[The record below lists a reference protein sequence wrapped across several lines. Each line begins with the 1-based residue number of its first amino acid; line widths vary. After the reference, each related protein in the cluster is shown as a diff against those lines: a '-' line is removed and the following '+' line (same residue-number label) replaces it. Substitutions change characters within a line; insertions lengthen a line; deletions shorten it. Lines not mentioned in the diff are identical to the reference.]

1 MLNKVAWCV
10 VSFYLCPTEK
20 REYNSSAEELLA
32 KHKTLRYFN
41 KRRIKKTSKFFTKR
55 VAGLKRVCIFA
66 VPNTGSAGV

>member
-32 KHKTLRYFN
+32 KHKTLKYFK
-41 KRRIKKTSKFFTKR
+41 KRRAKKLQNFSQKELR
-55 VAGLKRVCIFA
+55 V
-66 VPNTGSAGV
+66 